1 MSAVSPAFCEF
12 QFTHPGKGA
21 TRSILR
27 ISRSVIS
34 FNSRTLGRVRLS
46 TFALRPSFGVFQF
59 THPGKG
65 ATEEEDDRLIHMLV
79 SIHAP
84 WEGCDVF
91 GVRRCLSCHK
101 FQFTHPGKGATTE
114 RQAGDTIY
122 KTFQFT
128 HPGKGATLR
137 SFSSFTMELLFQFT
151 HPGKGATKR
160 VTILLMR
167 VIVSI
172 HAPWEG
178 CDGLP
183 QSYQARGSRFNS
195 RTLGRV
201 RHVERLLEAVRQ
213 AFQFTHPGKG
223 ATSPRFSTSRP
234 T

>member
-1 MSAVSPAFCEF
+1 MRQRAHY
-12 QFTHPGKGA
+12 T
-21 TRSILR
+21 TRTR
-27 ISRSVIS
+27 NR
-34 FNSRTLGRVRLS
+34 FNSRTLGRVRRNRIIS
-46 TFALRPSFGVFQF
+46 GISCTTFQF

>member
-1 MSAVSPAFCEF
+1 MF

-21 TRSILR
+21 TES
-27 ISRSVIS
+27 
-34 FNSRTLGRVRLS
+34 
-46 TFALRPSFGVFQF
+46 ALHQAHEKPFQF

-151 HPGKGATKR
+151 HPGKGATGYHNRIKLG
-160 VTILLMR
+160 V
-167 VIVSI
+167 VVSI

-178 CDGLP
+178 CDM
-183 QSYQARGSRFNS
+183 
-195 RTLGRV
+195 
-201 RHVERLLEAVRQ
+201 
-213 AFQFTHPGKG
+213 
-223 ATSPRFSTSRP
+223 
-234 T
+234 

>member
-1 MSAVSPAFCEF
+1 MRQRAHY
-12 QFTHPGKGA
+12 TKR
-21 TRSILR
+21 TRNR
-27 ISRSVIS
+27 
-34 FNSRTLGRVRLS
+34 FNSRTLGRVRRNRIIS
-46 TFALRPSFGVFQF
+46 GISCTTFQF

-101 FQFTHPGKGATTE
+101 
-114 RQAGDTIY
+114 
-122 KTFQFT
+122 FQFT